1 MILVFFPT
9 IRMRRGRRPALVKFV
24 RVEVGGG
31 VVGGGVV
38 EGAGWIVQVARGGRG
53 HYSKGPM
60 ET

>member
-1 MILVFFPT
+1 
-9 IRMRRGRRPALVKFV
+9 MRRGRRPALVKFV

-38 EGAGWIVQVARGGRG
+38 EGAGRVVQVARGGRG